1 MKKRK
6 AGRQWD
12 VVNQT
17 QVTCRRP
24 RRKKLERKLGQNLET
39 HYALLIVSPFFSFRY
54 CKRLLL
60 CTFPKIS
67 SFWSGLPFFAHSL
80 PDFMMRE
87 RKEKSLLSVSL
98 SFFLFFSF
106 FSPSLQERSKV
117 QVGEKGHSS
126 SSSLFF
132 RGASS
137 IPFFSFF
144 LSEKCIHPSLSIFFS
159 YTALSSRRKKGKGNF
174 FSSSFSF
181 SLNSAKIF
189 WSGLISA

>member
-1 MKKRK
+1 MRCCQPNSGYLSSPEKKKTWKETWAKSWDTLCPAYRFPFLLFLPLLQKIIAVHFSKDFLFLKWTPFFCSFTSRLHDERKKREESSLC
-6 AGRQWD
+6 Q
-12 VVNQT
+12 
-17 QVTCRRP
+17 
-24 RRKKLERKLGQNLET
+24 
-39 HYALLIVSPFFSFRY
+39 SF
-54 CKRLLL
+54 
-60 CTFPKIS
+60 S
-67 SFWSGLPFFAHSL
+67 SFL
-80 PDFMMRE
+80 
-87 RKEKSLLSVSL
+87 
-98 SFFLFFSF
+98 F
-106 FSPSLQERSKV
+106 FSPSLQEWSKV

-159 YTALSSRRKKGKGNF
+159 YTALSSRWKKGKGNF

-181 SLNSAKIF
+181 PLNSAKIF